1 MNIVSHTGLM
11 RPEIPLQL
19 WRDCGRISC
28 IPSRPGTFLVEAFL
42 SSTLA
47 VAIAEIGDKTQLLAL
62 FLAARYGKPY
72 LIALGILLA
81 TLINHALSAWFGVVL
96 AGAIPTDW
104 IRWIISGSFFAIALW
119 LLIPDKEDDNMGR
132 FASCGPFVA
141 TLVLFFLAEIGDK
154 TQIATVILAAKY
166 NADIWMTCAVI
177 VGTTFGMLLAN
188 VPVIFA
194 GKWLMDKLP
203 LHIAH
208 KAAFILFILLGLA
221 TLLGMD

>member
-1 MNIVSHTGLM
+1 M
-11 RPEIPLQL
+11 
-19 WRDCGRISC
+19 
-28 IPSRPGTFLVEAFL
+28 EALL

-62 FLAARYGKPY
+62 FLAARYGRPY
-72 LIALGILLA
+72 IISLGVLVA
-81 TLINHALSAWFGVVL
+81 TLVNHALSAWFGYWL
-96 AGAIPTDW
+96 ADIIPANW
-104 IRWIISGSFFAIALW
+104 IPWIISGSFFAVAIW

-132 FASCGPFVA
+132 FANYGAFTA

-166 NADIWMTCAVI
+166 NADTHMTMAVI
-177 VGTTFGMLLAN
+177 AGTTLGMLIAN

-203 LHIAH
+203 LNFAH
-208 KAAFILFILLGLA
+208 KAACILFVGMGIA
-221 TLLGMD
+221 TLVTMN